1 MKLVCAPKTYP
12 FPDDADVLRIIL
24 YGRPDRP
31 EDGSAG
37 AALMEEVLRRKLVAA
52 PRAWDLLSLALSVIA
67 ADFAGHRDRSPD
79 GWSREFELEVA
90 VADPAFWN
98 TQAEVVQAALAFLST
113 DRWRVRFVGGGMLP
127 EPPREQVLPDEDC
140 VVLLSGGLDS
150 LVGVIDLVTSG
161 KRPYAVSQTVRGD
174 AEKQKHFAERI
185 GGGLRHLKLNHNARV
200 PHPENPPSQRA
211 RSLTFLAYG
220 VLAATALARYHEGE
234 TVTLYVCENGY
245 ISINPP
251 LTAARLGSLSTRT
264 THPVFLRHVQ
274 QIVDAAGLRLRIE
287 NPYQHK
293 TKGEMLAGCAD
304 RSLLKAEA
312 ASSTSCGRYKVY
324 GYRHCGR
331 CVPCQVRRA
340 AFLAWGVADKTDYV
354 FEDLG
359 RDDSDYAGFDD
370 VRSAAMAIAEVKM
383 DGLDNWL
390 GTALS
395 SVPPGEVAPLRG
407 MVERGLAEIAAL
419 HRKYRVK

>member
-1 MKLVCAPKTYP
+1 MKLVCAPKTYA
-12 FPDDADVLRIIL
+12 FPDDADVLRVIL

-37 AALMEEVLRRKLVAA
+37 AALVEEVLRRKLVAA

-90 VADPAFWN
+90 VTDPAFWN

-113 DRWRVRFVGGGMLP
+113 DRWRVRFVGGGMVP
-127 EPPREQVLPDEDC
+127 EAARELVLPDEDC

-220 VLAATALARYHEGE
+220 VLAATTLARYNEGE

-304 RSLLKAEA
+304 QSLLKAEA

-354 FEDLG
+354 FKDLG
-359 RDDSDYAGFDD
+359 RDDPDYAGFDD

>member
-1 MKLVCAPKTYP
+1 MKLVCAPKTYA
-12 FPDDADVLRIIL
+12 FPDDADVLRVIL

-79 GWSREFELEVA
+79 GWSREFDLEVA
-90 VADPAFWN
+90 VTDPAFWN

-161 KRPYAVSQTVRGD
+161 KRPFAVSQTVRGD

-200 PHPENPPSQRA
+200 PEPENPPSQRA

-220 VLAATALARYHEGE
+220 VLAATALARYNEGE

-304 RSLLKAEA
+304 QSLLKAEA

-354 FEDLG
+354 FKDLG
-359 RDDSDYAGFDD
+359 RDDPDYAGFDD

>member
-1 MKLVCAPKTYP
+1 MKLVCAPKTYA
-12 FPDDADVLRIIL
+12 FPEDADVLRVIL

-37 AALMEEVLRRKLVAA
+37 AALMEEILRRKLVAA

-79 GWSREFELEVA
+79 GWAREFELEVA
-90 VADPAFWN
+90 VTDPTFWN

-127 EPPREQVLPDEDC
+127 ERSREQSLPDEDC

-161 KRPYAVSQTVRGD
+161 KRPFAVSQTVRGD

-185 GGGLRHLKLNHNARV
+185 GGGLRHLPLNHNARV
-200 PHPENPPSQRA
+200 PEPENPPSQRA

-220 VLAATALARYHEGE
+220 VLAATALARYNEGE

-264 THPVFLRHVQ
+264 THPVFLRRVQ

-304 RSLLKAEA
+304 QSLLKAEA

-340 AFLAWGVADKTDYV
+340 AFVAWGVADKTDYV
-354 FEDLG
+354 FKDLG
-359 RDDSDYAGFDD
+359 RGDPDYAGFDD

-407 MVERGLAEIAAL
+407 MVERGLAEIEAL

>member
-1 MKLVCAPKTYP
+1 MKLVCAPKTYA
-12 FPDDADVLRIIL
+12 FPDDADVLRVIL

-79 GWSREFELEVA
+79 GWSREFDLEVA
-90 VADPAFWN
+90 VTDPAFWN

-161 KRPYAVSQTVRGD
+161 KRPFAVSQTVRGD

-200 PHPENPPSQRA
+200 PEPENPPSQRA

-220 VLAATALARYHEGE
+220 VLAATALARYNEGE

-251 LTAARLGSLSTRT
+251 LTTARLGSLSTRT

-304 RSLLKAEA
+304 QSLLKAEA

-354 FEDLG
+354 FKDLG
-359 RDDSDYAGFDD
+359 RDDPDYAGFDD